1 MRIPKT
7 ATVILS
13 AIIAAL
19 WIVVAVMGADQQAA
33 VLLGFIP
40 ARLSGL
46 VDLSPAVPAFLT
58 PLTATLVHGGL
69 FHVAFNLLVFMWCGT
84 FVERVLGAKALV
96 VLFVAGAY
104 AAALAQWAVDPAS
117 TTPMI
122 GASGAVSAVIG
133 AFALSFGKQKQ
144 IVASRSLNRTL
155 NVLWLL
161 ASWIVLQLM
170 TGWIAG
176 EQGMLLATPAHIGGF
191 LAGLLL
197 QRPLLLWRYRDA

>member
-13 AIIAAL
+13 AIIGFL
-19 WIVVAVMGADQQAA
+19 WIIVAMIGADQRAA
-33 VLLGFIP
+33 VLMGFIP

-46 VDLSPAVPAFLT
+46 VDLSPAVPTVLT
-58 PLTATLVHGGL
+58 PLSATLVHGGL

-84 FVERVLGAKALV
+84 LVERVLGAKALV
-96 VLFVAGAY
+96 ALFVVGAY

-117 TTPMI
+117 SLPMI

-144 IVASRSLNRTL
+144 IVSSRSLNRLL

-176 EQGMLLATPAHIGGF
+176 EQGMLLATAAHIGGF
-191 LAGLLL
+191 LTGLLL